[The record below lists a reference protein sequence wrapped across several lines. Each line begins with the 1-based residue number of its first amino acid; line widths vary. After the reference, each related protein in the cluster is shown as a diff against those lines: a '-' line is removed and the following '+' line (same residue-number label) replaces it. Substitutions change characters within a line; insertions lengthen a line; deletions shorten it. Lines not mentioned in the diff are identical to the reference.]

1 MSAHG
6 PDRAT
11 FERATAAELKPQ
23 KIEDMLAFMFE
34 TRMPVRPTRFAL
46 ETTALQRDYD
56 ACWAGFEKLFTK

>member
-11 FERATAAELKPQ
+11 FEKATATELVPQ
-23 KIEDMLAFMFE
+23 KITDTLAFMFE

-46 ETTALQRDYD
+46 ETNSLQRDYD
-56 ACWAGFEKLFTK
+56 ACWAGFKKLFKR